1 MKTFAVG
8 SHQVPFPG
16 APLSIRC
23 PAAVKYI
30 SQFVAGINVPCGLPT
45 KAVDK
50 HAGRR
55 VTLTMSR
62 RPAAVNFVAGLVSV
76 HDRPFASTF
85 FGVNGSAAVKPGC
98 PHQGV
103 AYVAGASPEHPAK
116 LVAGVVVGQP
126 PTVSG
131 WVLLLT
137 PLSSPPV
144 VGMATVAERPGPV
157 HGLMSPSATIQSTP
171 GSPSQNSVRA
181 VGGTFQG
188 EDDGRISD

>member
-1 MKTFAVG
+1 MSTDSQQGHAVG
-8 SHQVPFPG
+8 SCQVPFPG
-16 APLSIRC
+16 ALLHIRH

-30 SQFVAGINVPCGLPT
+30 SQFVAGINIPCGLPT
-45 KAVDK
+45 KVVDK

-116 LVAGVVVGQP
+116 LVAGVTAQHPPYKPDEAGMLTSGLPVKELHDGQDTLGSIVSNHSITP
-126 PTVSG
+126 PAVHRREHDRLSG
-131 WVLLLT
+131 ELFK
-137 PLSSPPV
+137 
-144 VGMATVAERPGPV
+144 E
-157 HGLMSPSATIQSTP
+157 
-171 GSPSQNSVRA
+171 
-181 VGGTFQG
+181 
-188 EDDGRISD
+188 